1 MKLYGWG
8 GEREE
13 KRIKEKIGKPTTR
26 ARSHMLKTREHPQDE
41 ESQASDM
48 NSSEADCTKPSDLI
62 FPGTETAET
71 QRERERQLERE
82 RQRERELLTTT
93 AACQL
98 SKAAALCTRPPA
110 PGGLPRGT
118 KEGRAGREGG
128 TTGAVV
134 FTTRERRR
142 RRGSKP

>member
-13 KRIKEKIGKPTTR
+13 KRIKEKIGKLTTR

-62 FPGTETAET
+62 FPGTETRET
-71 QRERERQLERE
+71 QRERERERE
-82 RQRERELLTTT
+82 SYLPQRLL
-93 AACQL
+93 ASRVKQQLCVPGRRHQEDCQE
-98 SKAAALCTRPPA
+98 
-110 PGGLPRGT
+110 
-118 KEGRAGREGG
+118 EGRKE
-128 TTGAVV
+128 
-134 FTTRERRR
+134 ER
-142 RRGSKP
+142 